1 MVCLVLRVGALLLER
16 GVAGVSRGCF
26 GLGARC
32 ARSVFRL
39 LTLRAFP
46 PDPPKALSGLRSLR
60 SRTAYGVPKGRGRS
74 AREKLQGS
82 VSRLANSRQ
91 LRSHKAVSCRG
102 FATASR
108 VCRLTESLWRLNYSA
123 GTIGGR
129 SLRPRCAPAS
139 LPIKRCLAAATPPQ
153 GSFVGSAPLARGNL
167 STPRR
172 GTMPPPFGLPTLRV
186 NHARLS
192 RSVGGLRGCFLSSL
206 PLDSILRAF
215 FVCSVLPHGARANY
229 SAAALHLARCANG
242 RRCAPRR
249 GWVARAL
256 GSALGAPTPRGS
268 PRATPGER
276 LSLRSVFVGS
286 RQPPTIRGTRHGRCV
301 PRLQGAAA
309 LHGRVSGGWR
319 LGRASARARFS
330 LGGLPLL
337 SVAGRLW
344 GAPGSATLR
353 SGHPIGL
360 LPCGRPPR
368 ARRGRRTPLS
378 SRRRP
383 KRFCPLEP
391 LTPHAACARTRP
403 PDGRPLPRL
412 RGLAPR
418 GSVAAVGSLSD

>member
-1 MVCLVLRVGALLLER
+1 
-16 GVAGVSRGCF
+16 
-26 GLGARC
+26 
-32 ARSVFRL
+32 
-39 LTLRAFP
+39 
-46 PDPPKALSGLRSLR
+46 
-60 SRTAYGVPKGRGRS
+60 
-74 AREKLQGS
+74 
-82 VSRLANSRQ
+82 
-91 LRSHKAVSCRG
+91 
-102 FATASR
+102 
-108 VCRLTESLWRLNYSA
+108 
-123 GTIGGR
+123 
-129 SLRPRCAPAS
+129 
-139 LPIKRCLAAATPPQ
+139 
-153 GSFVGSAPLARGNL
+153 
-167 STPRR
+167 
-172 GTMPPPFGLPTLRV
+172 MPPPFGLPPLRIEP
-186 NHARLS
+186 ARLY
-192 RSVGGLRGCFLSSL
+192 RSVGGFAWLLL
-206 PLDSILRAF
+206 
-215 FVCSVLPHGARANY
+215 VL
-229 SAAALHLARCANG
+229 AAARIHPSSVFCLFRATARFYIFGGGQAFG
-242 RRCAPRR
+242 ALRQWSAVRPLGAGP
-249 GWVARAL
+249 VARAL

-309 LHGRVSGGWR
+309 LRGRVSGGWR

-344 GAPGSATLR
+344 DVPGSATLR

-403 PDGRPLPRL
+403 RFARPLPRF

-418 GSVAAVGSLSD
+418 GSLAAVGSLSD